1 MSVKSLIATISKS
14 LRSLAILN
22 ALRPIRPKPLIAI
35 LVTAISP
42 SLLDIFALAFLNY
55 TTKLYNIN
63 MTREELLSIAEQ
75 KYDEVPVLVLA
86 SAIDYATEKHAGQKR
101 KSGEP
106 YISHP
111 LAVAGILIEWGM
123 DIDTVVAGVLHDTV
137 EDTDATLDDLESLFG
152 RDVAFLV
159 DGVTKVSQARAGMRN
174 LDSYLPHTKDNL
186 TKLMIAVGED
196 VRVIIIKLADRLHNM
211 RTLQFMTPEKQKK
224 IARET
229 IEVFAPLADRLN
241 MGRVRVQLEEL
252 SFRYLMPKAFQETKN
267 LMDSRLKKSQRK
279 LDHVRREVEARLK
292 AEKLV
297 FQMDG
302 RVKSVYSLFK
312 KLDKVGDIDKIYD
325 LIALRIIV
333 DDLSTGYLVLG
344 ILHDMYQP
352 MYERIKDYVA
362 NPKPNGY
369 QSLHTTVQTPSGQ
382 IVEFQIRTK
391 EMHEYAERG
400 LAASFHYNE
409 QKLTD
414 AYKKGKIGTMPAD
427 LSWIRELQE
436 AAALISEG
444 KRFDSNKFRM
454 KLFSDRIFVYS
465 PKGDIY
471 DLPRG
476 AFPLDY
482 AYRIHSDIAA
492 RASGFKINGVM
503 KPFNYKLQHGDT
515 IEVLTSKSA
524 HPKPDWRD
532 VIITPHAKDK
542 LRLQLSRSNG
552 ILQQLTGGVSS
563 FFRHK

>member
-1 MSVKSLIATISKS
+1 
-14 LRSLAILN
+14 
-22 ALRPIRPKPLIAI
+22 
-35 LVTAISP
+35 
-42 SLLDIFALAFLNY
+42 
-55 TTKLYNIN
+55 

-106 YISHP
+106 YINHP
-111 LAVAGILIEWGM
+111 LAVAEILIEWGM

-137 EDTDATLDDLESLFG
+137 EDTDATLDELESLFG

-159 DGVTKVSQARAGMRN
+159 DGVTKVSQARAGMRS

-211 RTLQFMTPEKQKK
+211 RTLQFMSPEKQKK

-252 SFRYLMPKAFQETKN
+252 SFKYLMPKDFHRTKS

-279 LDHVRREVEARLK
+279 LDRVRHEVEARLK
-292 AEKLV
+292 EEKLV

-325 LIALRIIV
+325 LIALRVIV

-414 AYKKGKIGTMPAD
+414 AYKKGRIGAMPAD

-436 AAALISEG
+436 AAALAGEG
-444 KRFDSNKFRM
+444 KRFDSDKFRM

-471 DLPRG
+471 DLPSG

-492 RASGFKINGVM
+492 HASGFKINGVM
-503 KPFNYKLQHGDT
+503 KPFNYHLKHGDT
-515 IEVLTSKSA
+515 IEVLTNKSA
-524 HPKPDWRD
+524 HPKPDWREL
-532 VIITPHAKDK
+532 IITPHAKDK
-542 LRLQLSRSNG
+542 LRLQLSRSGG

-563 FFRHK
+563 LFRHR

>member
-1 MSVKSLIATISKS
+1 
-14 LRSLAILN
+14 
-22 ALRPIRPKPLIAI
+22 
-35 LVTAISP
+35 
-42 SLLDIFALAFLNY
+42 
-55 TTKLYNIN
+55 
-63 MTREELLSIAEQ
+63 MTREELLATAGQ

-106 YISHP
+106 YINHP
-111 LAVAGILIEWGM
+111 LAVAEILIEWGM

-137 EDTDATLDDLESLFG
+137 EDTDATLDELESLFG

-159 DGVTKVSQARAGMRN
+159 DGVTKVSQARAGMRS

-211 RTLQFMTPEKQKK
+211 RTLQFMSPEKQKK

-252 SFRYLMPKAFQETKN
+252 SFKYLMPKDFHRTKS

-279 LDHVRREVEARLK
+279 LDRVRREVEARLK
-292 AEKLV
+292 EEKLV

-325 LIALRIIV
+325 LIALRVIV

-344 ILHDMYQP
+344 ILHGMYQP

-414 AYKKGKIGTMPAD
+414 AYKKGRMGAMPAD
-427 LSWIRELQE
+427 LSWIRDLQE
-436 AAALISEG
+436 AAALAGEG
-444 KRFDSNKFRM
+444 KRFDSDKFRM

-482 AYRIHSDIAA
+482 AYRIHSDVAA
-492 RASGFKINGVM
+492 HASGFKINGVM
-503 KPFNYKLQHGDT
+503 KPFTYHLRHGDT
-515 IEVLTSKSA
+515 IEVLTNKSA
-524 HPKPDWRD
+524 HPKPDWREL
-532 VIITPHAKDK
+532 IITPHAKDK
-542 LRLQLSRSNG
+542 LRLQLSRSGG

-563 FFRHK
+563 LFRHR

>member
-1 MSVKSLIATISKS
+1 
-14 LRSLAILN
+14 
-22 ALRPIRPKPLIAI
+22 
-35 LVTAISP
+35 
-42 SLLDIFALAFLNY
+42 
-55 TTKLYNIN
+55 
-63 MTREELLSIAEQ
+63 MTREELLATAEQ

-106 YISHP
+106 YIKHP
-111 LAVAGILIEWGM
+111 LAVAEILIEWGM

-137 EDTDATLDDLESLFG
+137 EDTDATLDELESLFG

-211 RTLQFMTPEKQKK
+211 RTLQFMSPEKQKK

-252 SFRYLMPKAFQETKN
+252 SFKYLMPKDFHRTKS

-279 LDHVRREVEARLK
+279 LDRVRREVEARLK
-292 AEKLV
+292 EEKLV

-325 LIALRIIV
+325 LIALRVIV

-414 AYKKGKIGTMPAD
+414 AYKKGRIGAMPAD

-436 AAALISEG
+436 AAALAGEG

-482 AYRIHSDIAA
+482 AYRIHSDVAA
-492 RASGFKINGVM
+492 HASGFKINGVM
-503 KPFNYKLQHGDT
+503 KPFTYHLRHGDT
-515 IEVLTSKSA
+515 IEVLTNKSA
-524 HPKPDWRD
+524 HPKPDWREL
-532 VIITPHAKDK
+532 IITPHAKDK
-542 LRLQLSRSNG
+542 LRLQLSRSGG

-563 FFRHK
+563 LFRR

>member
-1 MSVKSLIATISKS
+1 
-14 LRSLAILN
+14 
-22 ALRPIRPKPLIAI
+22 
-35 LVTAISP
+35 
-42 SLLDIFALAFLNY
+42 
-55 TTKLYNIN
+55 
-63 MTREELLSIAEQ
+63 MTREELLATAGQ

-106 YISHP
+106 YINHP
-111 LAVAGILIEWGM
+111 LAVAEILIEWGM

-137 EDTDATLDDLESLFG
+137 EDTDATLDELESLFG

-159 DGVTKVSQARAGMRN
+159 DGVTKVSQARAGMRS

-211 RTLQFMTPEKQKK
+211 RTLQFMSPEKQKK

-252 SFRYLMPKAFQETKN
+252 SFKYLMPKDFHRTKN

-279 LDHVRREVEARLK
+279 LDRVRREVEARLK
-292 AEKLV
+292 EEKLV

-312 KLDKVGDIDKIYD
+312 KLDKVGDVDKIYD
-325 LIALRIIV
+325 LIALRVIV

-414 AYKKGKIGTMPAD
+414 AYKKGRMGAMPAD
-427 LSWIRELQE
+427 LSWIRDLQE
-436 AAALISEG
+436 AAALAGEG
-444 KRFDSNKFRM
+444 KRFDSDKFRM

-492 RASGFKINGVM
+492 HASGFKINGVM
-503 KPFNYKLQHGDT
+503 KPFTYHLRHGDT
-515 IEVLTSKSA
+515 IEVLTNKSA
-524 HPKPDWRD
+524 HPKPDWREL
-532 VIITPHAKDK
+532 IITPHAKDK
-542 LRLQLSRSNG
+542 LRLQLSRSGG

-563 FFRHK
+563 LFRHR